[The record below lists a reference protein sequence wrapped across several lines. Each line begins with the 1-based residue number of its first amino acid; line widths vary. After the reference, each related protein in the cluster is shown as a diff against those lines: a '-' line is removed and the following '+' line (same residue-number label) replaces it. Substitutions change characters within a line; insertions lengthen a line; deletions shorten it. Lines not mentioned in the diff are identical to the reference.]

1 MNEEI
6 IRLQDRINKLELDL
20 AHAQENLTVR
30 DMAINNR
37 DEIIANHELST
48 KRLEAKLE
56 QLRVIQKNSI
66 DTLIEDKVISMVH
79 AAIEDFDFE
88 RIIQEGVSDVIS
100 ASEISADDIA
110 GLERFVDDSIAEFF
124 NHNTFDISVS

>member
-6 IRLQDRINKLELDL
+6 IRLQDRINKLEIDL
-20 AHAQENLTVR
+20 AHAQDTIVIR
-30 DMAINNR
+30 DRAINNR
-37 DEIIANHELST
+37 DEIIMNHEVSN
-48 KRLEAKLE
+48 KRLEGKLE
-56 QLRVIQKNSI
+56 QMRVIQKNSI

-88 RIIQEGVSDVIS
+88 QIVRDGVHDALNDIS
-100 ASEISADDIA
+100 AEDIG
-110 GLERFVDDSIAEFF
+110 GLERFVEDSIAEFF

>member
-37 DEIIANHELST
+37 DEIIANHELSN
-48 KRLEAKLE
+48 KRLESKLE
-56 QLRVIQKNSI
+56 QMRIIQKNSI

-88 RIIQEGVSDVIS
+88 RIIQEGVSDS
-100 ASEISADDIA
+100 LNDITA
-110 GLERFVDDSIAEFF
+110 EDINGLETLIDGAIHEFF
-124 NHNTFDISVS
+124 ANNRFDISAR

>member
-20 AHAQENLTVR
+20 AHAQENLMVR
-30 DMAINNR
+30 DRAINNR
-37 DEIIANHELST
+37 DEIIANHELSN

-88 RIIQEGVSDVIS
+88 QMVQDVFNGL
-100 ASEISADDIA
+100 EIGAEDIH

>member
-20 AHAQENLTVR
+20 AHAQENLMVR

-37 DEIIANHELST
+37 DEIIANHELSN
-48 KRLEAKLE
+48 KRLEGKLE
-56 QLRVIQKNSI
+56 QMRVIQKNSI

-79 AAIEDFDFE
+79 AAIEDFDFD
-88 RIIQEGVSDVIS
+88 QMVQDSVNNL
-100 ASEISADDIA
+100 DIGA
-110 GLERFVDDSIAEFF
+110 EDIHGLERFVDESIAEFF
-124 NHNTFDISVS
+124 SHNTFDISVS